1 MPISKNDLKNFSAL
15 KRKTN
20 REQNQSFIVEG
31 KKSCLELLKSKF
43 KIVATFVTDEKLITE
58 FPNATIISEKDASRL
73 SQLKS
78 HSSVICVAKIPKKN
92 ISENNDNSTIL
103 FLDSINDPGNL
114 GTIIRTLDWF
124 GFTNLYCSTHSVDVY
139 NSKVI
144 MASMGSVFR
153 VNVQYLNFEEL
164 IAKFPNHN
172 IYGTFLNGN
181 NLYKYKIEKNSIVI
195 MGNESNGISS
205 VIEKKVTNRIMIPG
219 SGKAESLNVS
229 TATAIIL
236 SEIKRGNSN

>member
-1 MPISKNDLKNFSAL
+1 MPFSKNDLKNYSAL

-78 HSSVICVAKIPKKN
+78 HSSVICVAKIPNNN
-92 ISENNDNSTIL
+92 IHENNDNSTIL

-114 GTIIRTLDWF
+114 GTIIRSLDWF
-124 GFTNLYCSTHSVDVY
+124 GFTNLYCSTHCVDVY

-164 IAKFPNHN
+164 ITKFPNHT
-172 IYGTFLNGN
+172 IYGTFLNGKN
-181 NLYKYKIEKNSIVI
+181 IYQNKIEENSILV
-195 MGNESNGISS
+195 MGNESNGISKN
-205 VIEKKVTNRIMIPG
+205 IEKQIDFKIMIPG
-219 SGKAESLNVS
+219 YGYAESLNVS
-229 TATAIIL
+229 TATSIFL
-236 SEIKRGNSN
+236 SEIKRVNSS